1 MNGENNIVTLSGDNG
16 EKIDCEILGTF
27 EANSKEYIAVTPVE
41 GEKREGEIFVYG
53 YREHKNGEFDLL
65 DITDDEEFENAS
77 AELDRIF
84 DEMSEE

>member
-1 MNGENNIVTLSGDNG
+1 MSGENNVVTLTGDKG

-27 EANSKEYIAVTPVE
+27 ESRGKEYIAVMPIE

-53 YREHKNGEFDLL
+53 YREHQNGEFDLL
-65 DITDDEEFENAS
+65 DITDDEEFENAA

-84 DEMSEE
+84 DEMQE